1 MNLLT
6 RQAYGSCRTTLK
18 PYHQYQRKSSTMLP
32 IKSSIMYDDRPY
44 KQKSTPKLAAETLF
58 YGALS
63 QPIIQRTI
71 PKLTQFILSHQPPI
85 LTTIMDITCSSMF
98 LGGETLK
105 QAKPL
110 LDNLH
115 NRNVKTIIDLANEGE
130 NTRPDTTFNAIIQ
143 LLEDASHYPQISGM
157 ALKISGLT
165 SNDTLIHWHKHNE
178 TISKNKQALLAKLD
192 AITQLAKNN
201 NQTLYIDA
209 EQYPIQLAINDICR
223 SLMKKFNTNQT
234 PVVYTTHQT
243 YLKDSIKS
251 LENDIVWAKDN
262 GISFA
267 TKLVRGA
274 YYEET
279 FALSPNKPLVFETK
293 PETDTSFN
301 QAIKR
306 CAEENIHCLVATH
319 NSDSLKILEN
329 LKQTHSL
336 ETTETAQLLGM
347 RDDLTFKTT
356 AHSPRKYVPIGKP
369 KNGAREYFGRRIIEN
384 SSALSGA
391 PIEVSTRVVELTQ
404 RINDIFNI
412 NRQKA

>member
-1 MNLLT
+1 M
-6 RQAYGSCRTTLK
+6 
-18 PYHQYQRKSSTMLP
+18 
-32 IKSSIMYDDRPY
+32 
-44 KQKSTPKLAAETLF
+44 
-58 YGALS
+58 
-63 QPIIQRTI
+63 
-71 PKLTQFILSHQPPI
+71 
-85 LTTIMDITCSSMF
+85 MDLTCSSMF

-110 LDNLH
+110 LQHLNHH
-115 NRNVKTIIDLANEGE
+115 NIKTIIDLANEGE
-130 NTRPDTTFNAIIQ
+130 NTNPKKTFDAIIKLIQ
-143 LLEDASHYPQISGM
+143 DAGHYPEITGI
-157 ALKISGLT
+157 AIKISGLT
-165 SNDTLIHWHKHNE
+165 DHKTLREWHNNTPQLE
-178 TISKNKQALLAKLD
+178 INKTELLAKVD
-192 AITQLAKNN
+192 ALAQLAKNN

-336 ETTETAQLLGM
+336 ETTQTAQLLGM
-347 RDDLTFKTT
+347 RDDLTFNTT